1 MSSQNSIAVSVETR
15 TPKRERG
22 RQRVANLLAAA
33 SKIIAERGYDAA
45 TMTAIAA
52 EAGASIGSLY
62 QFFPTKAALAEVLL
76 DQYGARLGDKLDALL
91 ALQAGLTTAEMSEGL
106 VAMMLDLTADRT
118 AVMAILDTRDA
129 GSEAGEARRHL
140 RARLENGLEQLLL
153 IVRPD
158 LNGDALAS
166 LRLSLL
172 YMLKAIPAMVGDAPQ
187 LAAQVRADMIRALA
201 CYISG

>member
-1 MSSQNSIAVSVETR
+1 MSSQKSIPDSVETR
-15 TPKRERG
+15 APKRERG

-76 DQYGARLGDKLDALL
+76 DQYGERLGKKLDALR
-91 ALQAGLTTAEMSEGL
+91 ALQTALTTVQMSEGL

-118 AVMAILDTRDA
+118 AVMAILDARDA
-129 GSEAGEARRHL
+129 SPEAGAARRQL
-140 RARLENGLEQLLL
+140 RARLENGLERLLRV
-153 IVRPD
+153 VRPD
-158 LNGDALAS
+158 LKGDALAS

-187 LAAQVRADMIRALA
+187 LATQVRDDMTRALA

>member
-1 MSSQNSIAVSVETR
+1 MPSQKSTAESVEMR
-15 TPKRERG
+15 APKRERG
-22 RQRVANLLAAA
+22 RQRVANLLTAA
-33 SKIIAERGYDAA
+33 SKIIAARGYDAA

-76 DQYGARLGDKLDALL
+76 DQYGAQLGDRLDALL
-91 ALQAGLTTAEMSEGL
+91 ALQTGLTTAELSEGL
-106 VAMMLDLTADRT
+106 VAMMLDLTADRA
-118 AVMAILDTRDA
+118 AVMAILDARDA
-129 GSEAGEARRHL
+129 GPEAGEARRQL
-140 RARLENGLEQLLL
+140 RARLEDGLERLLRR
-153 IVRPD
+153 VRPD

-187 LAAQVRADMIRALA
+187 LATQVRGDMTRALV

>member
-1 MSSQNSIAVSVETR
+1 MPSQKSTAESVETR
-15 TPKRERG
+15 APKRERG

-76 DQYGARLGDKLDALL
+76 DQYGARLGDRLDALL
-91 ALQAGLTTAEMSEGL
+91 ALQTGLTTAEMSEGL

-118 AVMAILDTRDA
+118 AVMAILDARDA
-129 GSEAGEARRHL
+129 GPEAGEARRQL
-140 RARLENGLEQLLL
+140 RARLEDGLERLLR

-158 LNGDALAS
+158 LKGDALAS

-187 LAAQVRADMIRALA
+187 LAMQVRDDMTRALA

>member
-1 MSSQNSIAVSVETR
+1 MSSQKSTAESVEMR
-15 TPKRERG
+15 APKRERG

-45 TMTAIAA
+45 TMTAIAV

-76 DQYGARLGDKLDALL
+76 DQYGARLGDRLNALL
-91 ALQAGLTTAEMSEGL
+91 ALQTGLTTAKMSEGL

-118 AVMAILDTRDA
+118 AVMAILDARDA
-129 GSEAGEARRHL
+129 GPEAGEARRQL
-140 RARLENGLEQLLL
+140 RARLEDGLERLLR

-158 LNGDALAS
+158 LKGDALVS

-187 LAAQVRADMIRALA
+187 LATQVRDDMTRALA